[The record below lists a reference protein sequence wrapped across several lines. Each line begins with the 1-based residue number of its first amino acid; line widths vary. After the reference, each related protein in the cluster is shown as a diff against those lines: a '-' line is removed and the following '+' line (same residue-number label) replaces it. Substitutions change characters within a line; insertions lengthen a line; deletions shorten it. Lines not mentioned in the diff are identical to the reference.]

1 MERLTVAHPALSERL
16 WIDDLSQTAE
26 GSSQFVRESFI
37 EGVPAVHD
45 MLEDE
50 GLQLAPKSASMCS
63 SMQDAKAIVRE
74 LSRRG

>member
-16 WIDDLSQTAE
+16 WIDDLSQTAV
-26 GSSQFVRESFI
+26 GSSQFVRDQLV
-37 EGVPAVHD
+37 EGVTAVND

-50 GLQLAPKSASMCS
+50 GLKLASKSAITCS

-74 LSRRG
+74 LRR